1 MVDNKRLLEI
11 DNRLKQIQAIK
22 SSAEE
27 SSPVSKD
34 KRLSQIDERLSQINK
49 LKQKEGQQNSYSD
62 FSPFLEARGAAKTIG
77 SIADV
82 GMSTFPTTRSVE
94 KNTIEGLIRSLEG
107 VEGREEELNGLKLQL
122 DSINKNNTT
131 SKRDEF
137 VKKIDEF
144 SGINGDPKGT
154 VGQFRQKLGE
164 FLPSVSVSGA
174 KVAPAMAAVSQGL
187 RELDLDESYADLI
200 AAIGVPN
207 FKALSNLPG
216 KVLKKLGDYVA
227 TVGSKEYRRAGDV
240 EKASSF
246 LQQKVGEKNI
256 PEVIG
261 KIESSETP
269 FKGNINIGESGLN
282 EGNAAYRP
290 LTADIADN
298 VGISQYHRAKAENI
312 PEIGKRRLSNEE
324 VLQREIDNLASKKAS
339 PQDSQEFAASE
350 RNSYKGQIDLENIEL
365 NQKIDREA
373 MKFEPTSNAEEAG
386 QKTQDYLAKRVS
398 EIEKDAQVKSGPL
411 YEAAK
416 VKNLEDTPKGA
427 FDYIEEQMKDNSR
440 ASDVHR
446 DMKKA
451 KIAIENAITDSGSSQ
466 KKIISDIKKQYKD
479 DIAMRDIALKEVGD
493 VPRGTYNAGRLD
505 KARREISRILE
516 GVQYQEKDRR
526 RILTNLVEKLDADM
540 ESIPEIFEARKVY
553 REVMAPANIIT
564 ENPILGKII
573 KQDGGFTRPFTVT
586 HSEIPEKVIRGSK
599 SVEGAKALISESA
612 GLGTAEHKEMLDV
625 LKSYVNSDIL
635 ANFVEKNGKV
645 NPDKFASWKKANP
658 GAFILDPKLDVKLKD
673 LRNAQIHVDRT
684 IKQNEELLSN
694 FYKKSMTELLGPN
707 LEGVN
712 PDKIAGRILGGAD
725 SESVM
730 RETIELLS
738 KDKTGNALEGLKRS
752 VIDDLNSKFKSDKFT
767 FATFN
772 NYLEK
777 NKGSLSKLFT
787 EDQMDVL
794 DKVRDS
800 LKKQAVMERSG
811 RGTGSNTSANLMEN
825 LAEKTSGK
833 ASKALFGAGSSS
845 MIKGALDYI
854 KNIGEA
860 GKIKYLEKA
869 LLEPKMAKFLLQK
882 DVKTKKNFFDSLNSK
897 EDFGKW
903 LRDNESI
910 LESFG
915 DSTNEVAK
923 NFSITSQSVGKVLL
937 NDND

>member
-1 MVDNKRLLEI
+1 MENNSRLSEI
-11 DNRLKQIQAIK
+11 DQRLKQIQAIRSGVEK
-22 SSAEE
+22 SN
-27 SSPVSKD
+27 PVPKD
-34 KRLSQIDERLSQINK
+34 ERLAQIDERLAQINK
-49 LKQKEGQQNSYSD
+49 LKHKEESVNGYSD
-62 FSPFLEARGAAKTIG
+62 FSPFLEARGVAKTLD
-77 SIADV
+77 SAVDV
-82 GMSTFPTTRSVE
+82 GRNTFPTTDSIVSGTN
-94 KNTIEGLIRSLEG
+94 KMLGIEGDVIEAR
-107 VEGREEELNGLKLQL
+107 
-122 DSINKNNTT
+122 DKNNLVNYV
-131 SKRDEF
+131 DE
-137 VKKIDEF
+137 I
-144 SGINGDPKGT
+144 SGNSGSPSGT
-154 VGQFRQKLGE
+154 IGQFRQKLGE
-164 FLPSVSVSGA
+164 FLPGTLSGA
-174 KVAPAMAAVSQGL
+174 KTAPAIAAVSQGL
-187 RELDLDESYADLI
+187 RELGLDESYADLI
-200 AAIGVPN
+200 SAIGVPN
-207 FKALSNLPG
+207 FKALTQLPG
-216 KVLKKLGDYVA
+216 KVLKKLGDYAA
-227 TVGSKEYRRAGDV
+227 TVGNKEYRRAGNV
-240 EKASSF
+240 EKAAKF
-246 LQQKVGEKNI
+246 LQDKVGEKNI
-256 PEVIG
+256 PEVVE
-261 KIESSETP
+261 KLEASKSP
-269 FKGNINIGESGLN
+269 FKGNIKIGDSGLN
-282 EGNAAYRP
+282 EGEAAYRP
-290 LTADIADN
+290 LTADVADN
-298 VGISQYHRAKAENI
+298 AGLSQYSRAKAENI
-312 PEIGKRRLSNEE
+312 PEIGQRRLTNEE
-324 VLQREIDNLASKKAS
+324 VLQREIDKLASKSAS
-339 PQDSQEFAASE
+339 PQVSQEFAASE
-350 RNSYKGQIDLENIEL
+350 RNNYKGQIDLDNIEAR
-365 NQKIDREA
+365 QRIDRAA
-373 MKFEPTSNAEEAG
+373 MKFEPTSNSKEAG

-398 EIEKDAQVKSGPL
+398 EIEKDAQAKSSPL

-416 VKNLEDTPKGA
+416 VKNLEGSPKGA
-427 FDYIEEQMKDNSR
+427 FDYIEEQIRDNSR
-440 ASDVHR
+440 ASPIHR

-451 KIAIENAITDSGSSQ
+451 KIAIENAVIDSGSSQ

-479 DIAMRDIALKEVGD
+479 DIAMRDIALKEIGD
-493 VPRGTYNAGRLD
+493 VPRGTYNAGRLE
-505 KARREISRILE
+505 KAKREISGILE
-516 GVQYQEKDRR
+516 SVPFQEKDRR
-526 RILTNLVEKLDADM
+526 RTLTNLIKKLDIDM

-645 NPDKFASWKKANP
+645 NSDKFASWKKANP

-673 LRNAQIHVDRT
+673 LRSAQIHVDRT

-694 FYKKSMTELLGPN
+694 FYKKSMTELLGKN

-777 NKGSLSKLFT
+777 NKGSLSRLFT

-845 MIKGALDYI
+845 MIKGALDYV

-869 LLEPKMAKFLLQK
+869 LLDPKMAKFLLQK

-910 LESFG
+910 FESLG